1 MQAMKPTIQSVAVY
15 IRVSTQEQ
23 AREGY
28 SIQEQIERLKSYC
41 KALNWNIHKIYTDPG
56 YSGSNTNRPA
66 LNAMLEDIQAGKID
80 KVLVYKLDRL
90 SRSQKDTLTL
100 IEDKFLAAGVDFVSM
115 SENFDTSS
123 PFGRAM
129 IGILAVFAQLERE
142 QIRER
147 MQMGANARAKEGLY
161 HGSANVPV
169 GYRYIDGMLV
179 VDTSEA
185 EQIRRIFAEYVSGKP
200 KLQIAKDL
208 NADGLLHSYG
218 QWSIQRVTAVLTN
231 ELYIGKLLHRGEY
244 VQGKHEA
251 IITDKLFHDAQNRLI
266 RDSGRHKRHTAR
278 EGRAQSVFGG
288 MIYCKRCGRK
298 YFQTTRASGTK
309 VYECVTRRNGKAF
322 GYAEKCDNKIY
333 PVAEFDT
340 LIINEIKQFQLNEE
354 TVRQNSTGRTEKPDR
369 KRDLNAEIARIDAQT
384 TRLMDL
390 YSVSGIDLNAVS
402 ERLNALHAKREQ
414 LEDELKKAETEQH
427 EKPSKEDMVTLAGIV
442 DSVTATGD
450 LAKIRH
456 LLQIMI
462 DHITIDGD
470 DITVTWNID

>member
-1 MQAMKPTIQSVAVY
+1 MIPSVAVY

-41 KALNWNIHKIYTDPG
+41 KALNWNIYKIYTDPG

-66 LNAMLEDIQAGKID
+66 LTAMLEDVKARKVD

-100 IEDKFLAAGVDFVSM
+100 IEDRFLSAGVDFVSM

-169 GYRYIDGMLV
+169 GYRYVEGMLT
-179 VDTSEA
+179 VDPSEA
-185 EQIRRIFAEYVSGKP
+185 KQIQRIFEEYVSGKP
-200 KLQIAKDL
+200 KLQIARDL
-208 NADGLLHSYG
+208 NEDGMTHSYG
-218 QWSIQRVTAVLTN
+218 KWTIQRVSAVLAN
-231 ELYIGKLLHRGEY
+231 QLYIGKLLHKGEY
-244 VQGKHEA
+244 VLGQHQA
-251 IITDKLFHDAQNRLI
+251 IITDKLYADAQERLT
-266 RDSGRHKRHTAR
+266 RDSARHKRHCTR
-278 EGRAQSVFGG
+278 EGRAQSIFGG
-288 MIYCKRCGRK
+288 MVYCGKCGRK
-298 YFQTTRASGTK
+298 YFQTTRSSGLK

-322 GYAEKCDNKIY
+322 GYAEECDNKIY
-333 PVAEFDT
+333 PVVEFDKMI
-340 LIINEIKQFQLNEE
+340 LDEIKTFRLNPEAVE
-354 TVRQNSTGRTEKPDR
+354 RHSGKRNEVPDR
-369 KRDLNAEIARIDAQT
+369 RRAVDAEIARIDAQA

-390 YSVSGIDLNAVS
+390 YAVSGIDIAAVT
-402 ERLNALHAKREQ
+402 ERMNALRARKEK
-414 LEDELKKAETEQH
+414 LEAELKTIEDEQTKKPTRDEAL
-427 EKPSKEDMVTLAGIV
+427 TLAGII
-442 DSVTATGD
+442 DSVAATGE
-450 LAKIRH
+450 LPRIRN
-456 LLQIMI
+456 LLQILI
-462 DHITIDGD
+462 DHIVINGD
-470 DITVTWNID
+470 DITVVWNMD

>member
-1 MQAMKPTIQSVAVY
+1 MIPSVAVY

-41 KALNWNIHKIYTDPG
+41 KALNWNIYKIYTDPG
-56 YSGSNTNRPA
+56 YSGSNVNRPA
-66 LNAMLEDIQAGKID
+66 LTAMLEDVKAGKVD

-100 IEDKFLAAGVDFVSM
+100 IEDRFLSAGVDFVSM

-169 GYRYIDGMLV
+169 GYRYIDGMLT
-179 VDTSEA
+179 VDPSEA
-185 EQIRRIFAEYVSGKP
+185 KQIQRIFEEYVSGKP
-200 KLQIAKDL
+200 KLQIARDL
-208 NADGLLHSYG
+208 NADGLTHSYG
-218 QWSIQRVTAVLTN
+218 MWTIQRVSAVLAN
-231 ELYIGKLLHRGEY
+231 QLYIGKLLHKGEY
-244 VQGKHEA
+244 VVGQHQA
-251 IITDKLFHDAQNRLI
+251 IITDKLYADAQERLI
-266 RDSGRHKRHTAR
+266 RDSARHKRHCSR

-288 MIYCKRCGRK
+288 MIVCGKCGRK
-298 YFQTTRASGTK
+298 YFQTTRASGVK

-322 GYAEKCDNKIY
+322 GYKDTCDNKIY
-333 PVAEFDT
+333 PVAEFDK
-340 LIINEIKQFQLNEE
+340 LILDEIKTFRLHPE
-354 TVRQNSTGRTEKPDR
+354 TVAEYQKSKETETPDR
-369 KRDLNAEIARIDAQT
+369 RRAVDAEIARIDAQA

-390 YSVSGIDLNAVS
+390 YSVSGIDISAVT
-402 ERLNALHAKREQ
+402 ERMNALRARKEK
-414 LEDELKKAETEQH
+414 LEAELKTIEDEQTKKPTRDEAL
-427 EKPSKEDMVTLAGIV
+427 TLAGII
-442 DSVTATGD
+442 DSVAATQD
-450 LAKIRH
+450 LPRIRN
-456 LLQIMI
+456 LLQILI
-462 DHITIDGD
+462 DRIIINGD
-470 DITVTWNID
+470 DITVVWNMD